1 MKKYDY
7 IILGTGPAAYQLIKL
22 LATQHKSI
30 LVVES
35 GLFGGTCPNVGC
47 EPKIY
52 LDGAVQAIL
61 SSRQF
66 EKEGIISQIGKLNW
80 SQLMKEKKERFASW
94 PNETRKNISKIS
106 DVISGSAHFVDR
118 QTIEVNRQ
126 YFQGNRII
134 IATGR
139 RPHELSIPG
148 AKFLH
153 DSSDVLSLG
162 TLPEHTTFIGGGY
175 VAMELATFLAAA
187 GSQVTILVRGDRV
200 LRHFYQKY
208 SRELVVKM
216 KQRGIQ
222 FEFETE
228 PTRITQLSDK
238 YVVELNQGGPIVTD
252 YVVNASGRMPNIE
265 KLDLSAA
272 QIDYST
278 RGIDVDRHLQTNVKN
293 IYAIGDVTSQD
304 VPNLT
309 PVAEFQAQYLF
320 NSLEKGLTQP
330 INYPAIGTGVFAFPQ
345 LAQAGINPDSVLED
359 GDNFEIREYE
369 LSQSSLYAGQKEK
382 GLLTVVYDKANYIV
396 GVSEISMSA
405 VNDIN
410 YFVPIIGLRINKNE
424 WHRNVLPIYPALADK
439 IEEILR

>member
-208 SRELVVKM
+208 SRELVVRM

-228 PTRITQLSDK
+228 PTRITRLSDK
-238 YVVELNQGGPIVTD
+238 YVVELNQDGPIVTD
-252 YVVNASGRMPNIE
+252 YVVYASGRMPNIE

-439 IEEILR
+439 IEGILR

>member
-7 IILGTGPAAYQLIKL
+7 IILGTGPAAYHLIKL

-66 EKEGIISQIGKLNW
+66 EKEGIISQIGKINW

-94 PNETRKNISKIS
+94 PNETRKNISKVC
-106 DVISGSAHFVDR
+106 DVISGSAHFIDR
-118 QTIEVNRQ
+118 QTIEANRH
-126 YFQGNRII
+126 YFQGNKII

-148 AKFLH
+148 AKFVH
-153 DSSDVLSLG
+153 DSSDVLSLNK
-162 TLPEHTTFIGGGY
+162 LPEHVTFIGGGY

-216 KQRGIQ
+216 KERGIQ
-222 FEFETE
+222 FKFETE

-238 YVVELNQGGPIVTD
+238 YVVELNQDGPMVTD
-252 YVVNASGRMPNIE
+252 YVVNASGRTPNIE

-278 RGIDVDRHLQTNVKN
+278 RGIDVDRHLQTNVNN

-304 VPNLT
+304 IPNLT

-439 IEEILR
+439 IEGILR

>member
-153 DSSDVLSLG
+153 DSSDVLSLNK
-162 TLPEHTTFIGGGY
+162 LPEHVTFIGGGY

-200 LRHFYQKY
+200 LRYFYQKY

-216 KQRGIQ
+216 KERGIQ
-222 FEFETE
+222 FKFETE

-238 YVVELNQGGPIVTD
+238 YVVELNQDGPMVTD
-252 YVVNASGRMPNIE
+252 YVVNASGRTPNIE

-278 RGIDVDRHLQTNVKN
+278 RGIDVDRHLQTNVNN

-304 VPNLT
+304 IPNLT
-309 PVAEFQAQYLF
+309 PVADFQAQYLF
-320 NSLEKGLTQP
+320 NSLEKGITQP

-439 IEEILR
+439 IEGILR

>member
-208 SRELVVKM
+208 SRELVVRM

-228 PTRITQLSDK
+228 PTRITRLSDK
-238 YVVELNQGGPIVTD
+238 YVVELNQDGPIVTD

-424 WHRNVLPIYPALADK
+424 WHQNVLPIYPALADK
-439 IEEILR
+439 IEGILR

>member
-153 DSSDVLSLG
+153 DSSDVLSLS

-208 SRELVVKM
+208 SRELVVRM

-238 YVVELNQGGPIVTD
+238 YVVELNQDGPIVTD

-396 GVSEISMSA
+396 GISEISMSA

>member
-7 IILGTGPAAYQLIKL
+7 IILGSGPAAYKLIKL
-22 LATQHKSI
+22 LETQHESI
-30 LVVES
+30 LTIEN

-52 LDGAVQAIL
+52 LDGAVQTLL
-61 SSRQF
+61 SSQQF
-66 EKEGIISQIGKLNW
+66 MNDGVISQSGKLDW
-80 SQLMKEKKERFASW
+80 SKLMKDKKERFAKW
-94 PNETRKNISKIS
+94 PNETRKNIGKIG
-106 DVISGSAHFVDR
+106 DAISGSAHFIDR

-126 YFQGNRII
+126 YFQGNKII

-153 DSSDVLSLG
+153 DSSDVLSLNK
-162 TLPEHTTFIGGGY
+162 LPEHVTFIGGGY

-187 GSQVTILVRGDRV
+187 GSEVIILVRGDKI

-208 SRELVVKM
+208 SRELVIRM
-216 KQRGIQ
+216 KERGIE
-222 FEFETE
+222 FKFETE

-238 YVVELNQGGPIVTD
+238 YVVELNQGDPIVTD
-252 YVVNASGRMPNIE
+252 YVVNASGRVPNIE
-265 KLDLSAA
+265 KLNLSAA

-278 RGIDVDRHLQTNVKN
+278 KGIDVDRHLQTNIKN

-320 NSLEKGLTQP
+320 NSLEKGLSQP

-345 LAQAGINPDSVLED
+345 LAQAGINPDSVHED
-359 GDNFEIREYE
+359 KNNFEIEEYE

-382 GLLTVVYDKANYIV
+382 GLLTVVYDKVNYIV
-396 GVSEISMSA
+396 GVSEISTSA
-405 VNDIN
+405 INDIN
-410 YFVPIIGLRINKNE
+410 YFVPIIGLRINKQE

-439 IEEILR
+439 IEGILR

>member
-106 DVISGSAHFVDR
+106 DVISGSAHFGDR

-153 DSSDVLSLG
+153 DSSDVLSLNK
-162 TLPEHTTFIGGGY
+162 LPEHVTFIGGGY

-216 KQRGIQ
+216 KERGIQ
-222 FEFETE
+222 FKFETE

-238 YVVELNQGGPIVTD
+238 YVVELNQDGPMVTD
-252 YVVNASGRMPNIE
+252 YVVNASGRTPNIE

-278 RGIDVDRHLQTNVKN
+278 RGIDVDRHLQTNVNN

-439 IEEILR
+439 IEGILR

>member
-66 EKEGIISQIGKLNW
+66 EKEGIISQIGKINW
-80 SQLMKEKKERFASW
+80 SQLMKKKKERFASW
-94 PNETRKNISKIS
+94 PNETRKNISKVC
-106 DVISGSAHFVDR
+106 DVISGSAHFIDR
-118 QTIEVNRQ
+118 QTIEANRH
-126 YFQGNRII
+126 YFQGNKII

-148 AKFLH
+148 AKFVH
-153 DSSDVLSLG
+153 DSSDVLSLNK
-162 TLPEHTTFIGGGY
+162 LPEHVTFIGGGY

-216 KQRGIQ
+216 KERGIQ
-222 FEFETE
+222 FKFETE

-238 YVVELNQGGPIVTD
+238 YVVELNQDGPMITD
-252 YVVNASGRMPNIE
+252 YVVNASGRTPNIE
-265 KLDLSAA
+265 KLDLSVA

-278 RGIDVDRHLQTNVKN
+278 RGIDVDRHLQTNVNN
-293 IYAIGDVTSQD
+293 IYAIGDGTSQD
-304 VPNLT
+304 IPNLT

-439 IEEILR
+439 IERILR

>member
-208 SRELVVKM
+208 SRELVVRM

-228 PTRITQLSDK
+228 PTRITRLSDK
-238 YVVELNQGGPIVTD
+238 YVVELNQDGPIVTD

-320 NSLEKGLTQP
+320 NSLEKGLTQT
-330 INYPAIGTGVFAFPQ
+330 INYPAMGTGVFAFPQ

>member
-139 RPHELSIPG
+139 RPHEFSIPG

-208 SRELVVKM
+208 SRELVVRM

-228 PTRITQLSDK
+228 PTRITRLSDK
-238 YVVELNQGGPIVTD
+238 YVVELNQDGPIVTD

-439 IEEILR
+439 IEGILR

>member
-153 DSSDVLSLG
+153 DSSDVLSLNK
-162 TLPEHTTFIGGGY
+162 LPEHVTFIGGGY

-200 LRHFYQKY
+200 LRDRK
-208 SRELVVKM
+208 SVV
-216 KQRGIQ
+216 
-222 FEFETE
+222 
-228 PTRITQLSDK
+228 
-238 YVVELNQGGPIVTD
+238 
-252 YVVNASGRMPNIE
+252 
-265 KLDLSAA
+265 
-272 QIDYST
+272 
-278 RGIDVDRHLQTNVKN
+278 
-293 IYAIGDVTSQD
+293 
-304 VPNLT
+304 
-309 PVAEFQAQYLF
+309 
-320 NSLEKGLTQP
+320 
-330 INYPAIGTGVFAFPQ
+330 
-345 LAQAGINPDSVLED
+345 
-359 GDNFEIREYE
+359 
-369 LSQSSLYAGQKEK
+369 
-382 GLLTVVYDKANYIV
+382 
-396 GVSEISMSA
+396 
-405 VNDIN
+405 
-410 YFVPIIGLRINKNE
+410 
-424 WHRNVLPIYPALADK
+424 
-439 IEEILR
+439 

>member
-153 DSSDVLSLG
+153 DSSDVLSLS

-396 GVSEISMSA
+396 GISEISMSA

>member
-153 DSSDVLSLG
+153 DSSDVLSLS

-208 SRELVVKM
+208 SRELVVRM

-228 PTRITQLSDK
+228 PTRITRLSDK

-396 GVSEISMSA
+396 GISEISMSA

>member
-208 SRELVVKM
+208 SRELVVRM

-238 YVVELNQGGPIVTD
+238 YVVELNQDGPIVTD

-369 LSQSSLYAGQKEK
+369 LNQSSLYAGQKEK

-439 IEEILR
+439 IEGILR

>member
-30 LVVES
+30 LAIES

-52 LDGAVQAIL
+52 LDGAVQAALL
-61 SSRQF
+61 SKQL
-66 EKEGIISQIGKLNW
+66 EGHGIEQAATMNW

-94 PNETRKNISKIS
+94 ANETRKNISKVC
-106 DVISGSAHFVDR
+106 DVISGSAHFIDR
-118 QTIEVNRQ
+118 QTIEANRH
-126 YFQGNRII
+126 YFQGNKII

-148 AKFLH
+148 AKFVH
-153 DSSDVLSLG
+153 DSSDVLSLNK
-162 TLPEHTTFIGGGY
+162 LPEHVTFIGGGY
-175 VAMELATFLAAA
+175 IAMELATFLAAA

-208 SRELVVKM
+208 SRELVIKM
-216 KQRGIQ
+216 KERGIQ
-222 FEFETE
+222 FKFETE

-238 YVVELNQGGPIVTD
+238 YVVELNQDGPMVTD
-252 YVVNASGRMPNIE
+252 YVVNASGRTPNIE

-278 RGIDVDRHLQTNVKN
+278 RGIDIDRHLQTNVNN
-293 IYAIGDVTSQD
+293 IYAIGDVTNQD
-304 VPNLT
+304 IPNLT

-359 GDNFEIREYE
+359 GDNFEIKEYE

-396 GVSEISMSA
+396 GVSEISTSA
-405 VNDIN
+405 INDLSLIH
-410 YFVPIIGLRINKNE
+410 I
-424 WHRNVLPIYPALADK
+424 
-439 IEEILR
+439 

>member
-30 LVVES
+30 LAIES

-52 LDGAVQAIL
+52 LDGAVQAALL
-61 SSRQF
+61 SKQL
-66 EKEGIISQIGKLNW
+66 EGHGIEQAATMNW

-94 PNETRKNISKIS
+94 ANETRKNISKVC
-106 DVISGSAHFVDR
+106 DVINGSAHFIDR
-118 QTIEVNRQ
+118 QTIEANRH
-126 YFQGNRII
+126 YFQGNKII

-148 AKFLH
+148 AKFVH
-153 DSSDVLSLG
+153 DSSDVLSLNK
-162 TLPEHTTFIGGGY
+162 LPEHVTFIGGGY
-175 VAMELATFLAAA
+175 IAMELATFLAAA

-216 KQRGIQ
+216 KERGIQ
-222 FEFETE
+222 FKFETE

-238 YVVELNQGGPIVTD
+238 YVVELNQDGPMVMD
-252 YVVNASGRMPNIE
+252 YVVNASGRTPNIE

-278 RGIDVDRHLQTNVKN
+278 RGIDVDRHLQTNVNN

-304 VPNLT
+304 IPNLT

-320 NSLEKGLTQP
+320 NSLENGFTQP
-330 INYPAIGTGVFAFPQ
+330 INYPVIGTGVFAFPQ

-359 GDNFEIREYE
+359 GDNFEIKEYE

-396 GVSEISMSA
+396 GVSEISTSA
-405 VNDIN
+405 INDIN
-410 YFVPIIGLRINKNE
+410 YFIPIIGLRINKNE
-424 WHRNVLPIYPALADK
+424 WHRNVLQIYPALADK
-439 IEEILR
+439 IEGILR

>member
-7 IILGTGPAAYQLIKL
+7 IIVGTGPAAYQLIKL

-208 SRELVVKM
+208 SRELVVRM

-228 PTRITQLSDK
+228 PTRITRLSDK

-396 GVSEISMSA
+396 GISEISMSA

>member
-106 DVISGSAHFVDR
+106 DIISGSAHFVDR

-208 SRELVVKM
+208 SRELVVRM

-228 PTRITQLSDK
+228 PTRITRLSDK
-238 YVVELNQGGPIVTD
+238 YVVELNQDGPIVTD

-439 IEEILR
+439 IEGILR

>member
-7 IILGTGPAAYQLIKL
+7 IILGTGPAAYHLIKL

-66 EKEGIISQIGKLNW
+66 EKEGIISQIGKINW
-80 SQLMKEKKERFASW
+80 SQLMKEKKERLASW
-94 PNETRKNISKIS
+94 PNETRKNISKVC
-106 DVISGSAHFVDR
+106 DVISGSAHFIDR
-118 QTIEVNRQ
+118 QTIEANRH
-126 YFQGNRII
+126 YFQGNKII

-148 AKFLH
+148 AKFVH
-153 DSSDVLSLG
+153 DSSDVLSLNK
-162 TLPEHTTFIGGGY
+162 LPEHVTFIGGGY

-216 KQRGIQ
+216 KERGIQ
-222 FEFETE
+222 FKFETE

-238 YVVELNQGGPIVTD
+238 YVVELNQDGPMITD
-252 YVVNASGRMPNIE
+252 YVVNASGRTPNIE

-278 RGIDVDRHLQTNVKN
+278 RGIDVDRHLQTNVNN

-304 VPNLT
+304 IPNLT

-439 IEEILR
+439 IERILR

>member
-208 SRELVVKM
+208 SRELVVRM

-320 NSLEKGLTQP
+320 NSLEKGLTQT
-330 INYPAIGTGVFAFPQ
+330 INYPAMGTGVFAFPQ

-369 LSQSSLYAGQKEK
+369 LSQSSLYAGQKER

-439 IEEILR
+439 IEGILR

>member
-30 LVVES
+30 LAIES

-52 LDGAVQAIL
+52 LDGAVQAALL
-61 SSRQF
+61 SKQL
-66 EKEGIISQIGKLNW
+66 EGHGIEQAATMNW
-80 SQLMKEKKERFASW
+80 SQLMREKKEIFASW
-94 PNETRKNISKIS
+94 ANETRKNISKVC
-106 DVISGSAHFVDR
+106 DVISGSAHFIDW
-118 QTIEVNRQ
+118 QTIEANRH
-126 YFQGNRII
+126 YFQGNKII

-148 AKFLH
+148 AKFVH
-153 DSSDVLSLG
+153 DSSDVLSLNK
-162 TLPEHTTFIGGGY
+162 LPEHVTFIGGGY

-216 KQRGIQ
+216 KERGIQ
-222 FEFETE
+222 FKFETE

-238 YVVELNQGGPIVTD
+238 YVVELNQDGPIVTD

-359 GDNFEIREYE
+359 GDNFKIREYE

-439 IEEILR
+439 IEGILR

>member
-208 SRELVVKM
+208 SRELVVRM

-228 PTRITQLSDK
+228 PTRITRLSDK
-238 YVVELNQGGPIVTD
+238 YVVELNQDGPIVTD

-320 NSLEKGLTQP
+320 NSLEKGLTQT
-330 INYPAIGTGVFAFPQ
+330 INYPAMGTGVFAFPQ

-439 IEEILR
+439 IEGILR

>member
-153 DSSDVLSLG
+153 DSSDVLSLNK
-162 TLPEHTTFIGGGY
+162 LPEHVTFIGGGY

-208 SRELVVKM
+208 SRELVVRM

-238 YVVELNQGGPIVTD
+238 YVVELNQDGPMVTD
-252 YVVNASGRMPNIE
+252 YVVNASGRTPNIE

-320 NSLEKGLTQP
+320 NSLEKGLTQT
-330 INYPAIGTGVFAFPQ
+330 INYPAMGTGVFAFPQ

-369 LSQSSLYAGQKEK
+369 LSQSSLYAGQKER

-439 IEEILR
+439 IEGILR

>member
-208 SRELVVKM
+208 SRELVVRM

-228 PTRITQLSDK
+228 PTRITRLSDK
-238 YVVELNQGGPIVTD
+238 YVVELNQDGPIVTD

>member
-106 DVISGSAHFVDR
+106 NVIRGSAHFVDR

-153 DSSDVLSLG
+153 DSSDVLSLNK
-162 TLPEHTTFIGGGY
+162 LPEHVTFIGGGY

-216 KQRGIQ
+216 KERGIQ
-222 FEFETE
+222 FKFETE
-228 PTRITQLSDK
+228 PTRITQLSDN
-238 YVVELNQGGPIVTD
+238 YVVELNQDGPMVTD
-252 YVVNASGRMPNIE
+252 YVVNASGRTPNIE

-278 RGIDVDRHLQTNVKN
+278 RGIDVDRHLQTNVNN

-304 VPNLT
+304 IPNLT

-439 IEEILR
+439 IEGILR

>member
-153 DSSDVLSLG
+153 DSSDVLSLS

-175 VAMELATFLAAA
+175 VAIELATFLAAA

-208 SRELVVKM
+208 SRELVVRM

-320 NSLEKGLTQP
+320 NSLEKGLTQT
-330 INYPAIGTGVFAFPQ
+330 INYPAMGTGVFAFPQ

-369 LSQSSLYAGQKEK
+369 LSQSSLYAGQKER

-439 IEEILR
+439 IEGILR

>member
-153 DSSDVLSLG
+153 DSSDVLSLS

-175 VAMELATFLAAA
+175 VAIELATFLAAA

-208 SRELVVKM
+208 SRELVVRM

-369 LSQSSLYAGQKEK
+369 LSQSSLYAGQKER

-439 IEEILR
+439 IEGILR

>member
-208 SRELVVKM
+208 SRELVVRM

-228 PTRITQLSDK
+228 PTRITRLSDK
-238 YVVELNQGGPIVTD
+238 YVVELNQDGPIVTD

-382 GLLTVVYDKANYIV
+382 GLLTVVYDKASYIV

-439 IEEILR
+439 IEGILR

>member
-153 DSSDVLSLG
+153 DSSDVLSLS

-208 SRELVVKM
+208 SRELVVRM

-228 PTRITQLSDK
+228 PTRITRLSDK
-238 YVVELNQGGPIVTD
+238 YVVELNQDGPIVTD

-439 IEEILR
+439 IEGILR

>member
-7 IILGTGPAAYQLIKL
+7 IILGTGPAAYHLIKL

-134 IATGR
+134 IATGK

-153 DSSDVLSLG
+153 DSSDVLSLNK
-162 TLPEHTTFIGGGY
+162 LPEHVTFIGGGY

-216 KQRGIQ
+216 KERGIQ
-222 FEFETE
+222 FKFETE

-238 YVVELNQGGPIVTD
+238 YVVELNQDGPMVTD
-252 YVVNASGRMPNIE
+252 YVVNASGRTPNIE

-278 RGIDVDRHLQTNVKN
+278 RGIDVDRHLQTNVNN

-304 VPNLT
+304 IPNLT

-439 IEEILR
+439 IERILR

>member
-153 DSSDVLSLG
+153 DSSDVLSLNK
-162 TLPEHTTFIGGGY
+162 LPEHVTFIGGGY

-200 LRHFYQKY
+200 LRYFYQKY

-216 KQRGIQ
+216 KERGIQ
-222 FEFETE
+222 FKFETE

-238 YVVELNQGGPIVTD
+238 YVVELNQDGPMVTD
-252 YVVNASGRMPNIE
+252 YVVNASGRTPNIE

-278 RGIDVDRHLQTNVKN
+278 HLQTNVKN

-320 NSLEKGLTQP
+320 NSLEKGLTQT
-330 INYPAIGTGVFAFPQ
+330 INYPAMGTGVFAFPQ

-369 LSQSSLYAGQKEK
+369 LSQSSLYAGQKER

-439 IEEILR
+439 IEGILR

>member
-7 IILGTGPAAYQLIKL
+7 IILGTGPAAYNLIKL

-66 EKEGIISQIGKLNW
+66 EKEGIISQIGKINW

-94 PNETRKNISKIS
+94 PNETRKNISKVC
-106 DVISGSAHFVDR
+106 DVISGSVHFIDR
-118 QTIEVNRQ
+118 QTIEANRH
-126 YFQGNRII
+126 YFQGNKII

-148 AKFLH
+148 AKFVH
-153 DSSDVLSLG
+153 DSSDVLSLNK
-162 TLPEHTTFIGGGY
+162 LPEHVTFIGGGY

-216 KQRGIQ
+216 KERGIQ
-222 FEFETE
+222 FKFETE

-238 YVVELNQGGPIVTD
+238 YVVELNQDGPMITD
-252 YVVNASGRMPNIE
+252 YVVNASGRTPNIE

-278 RGIDVDRHLQTNVKN
+278 RGIDVDRHLQTNVNN

-304 VPNLT
+304 IPNLT

-439 IEEILR
+439 IEGILR

>member
-118 QTIEVNRQ
+118 QTIEVNKQ

-153 DSSDVLSLG
+153 DSSDVLSLS

-175 VAMELATFLAAA
+175 VAIELATFLAAA

-208 SRELVVKM
+208 SRELVVRM

-320 NSLEKGLTQP
+320 NSLEKGLTQT
-330 INYPAIGTGVFAFPQ
+330 INYPAMGTGVFAFPQ

-369 LSQSSLYAGQKEK
+369 LSQSSLYAGQKER

-439 IEEILR
+439 IEGILR

>member
-153 DSSDVLSLG
+153 DSSDVLSLNK
-162 TLPEHTTFIGGGY
+162 LPEHVTFIGGGY

-200 LRHFYQKY
+200 LRYFYQKY

-216 KQRGIQ
+216 KERGIQ
-222 FEFETE
+222 FKFETE

-238 YVVELNQGGPIVTD
+238 YVVELNQDGPMVTD
-252 YVVNASGRMPNIE
+252 YVVNASGRTPNIE

-320 NSLEKGLTQP
+320 NSLEKGLTQT
-330 INYPAIGTGVFAFPQ
+330 INYPAMGTGVFAFPQ

-369 LSQSSLYAGQKEK
+369 LSQSSLYAGQKER

-439 IEEILR
+439 IVGILR

>member
-66 EKEGIISQIGKLNW
+66 EKEGIISQIGKINW

-94 PNETRKNISKIS
+94 PNETRKNISKVC
-106 DVISGSAHFVDR
+106 DVISGSAHFIDR
-118 QTIEVNRQ
+118 QTIEANRH
-126 YFQGNRII
+126 YFQGNKII

-148 AKFLH
+148 AKFVH
-153 DSSDVLSLG
+153 DSSDVLSLNK
-162 TLPEHTTFIGGGY
+162 LPEHVTFIGGGY

-216 KQRGIQ
+216 KERGIQ
-222 FEFETE
+222 FKFETE

-238 YVVELNQGGPIVTD
+238 YVVELNQDGPMITD
-252 YVVNASGRMPNIE
+252 YVVNASGRTPNIE

-278 RGIDVDRHLQTNVKN
+278 RGIDVDRHLQTNVNN
-293 IYAIGDVTSQD
+293 IYAIGDGTSQD
-304 VPNLT
+304 IPNLT

-439 IEEILR
+439 IERILR

>member
-153 DSSDVLSLG
+153 DSSDVLSLNK
-162 TLPEHTTFIGGGY
+162 LPEHVTFIGGGY
-175 VAMELATFLAAA
+175 VAMELATFLAAG

-216 KQRGIQ
+216 KERGIQ
-222 FEFETE
+222 FKFETE

-238 YVVELNQGGPIVTD
+238 YVVELNQDGPMITD
-252 YVVNASGRMPNIE
+252 YVVNASGRTPNIE

-278 RGIDVDRHLQTNVKN
+278 RGIDVDRHLQTNVNN

-304 VPNLT
+304 IPNLT

-382 GLLTVVYDKANYIV
+382 GLLTVVYDKTNYIV
-396 GVSEISMSA
+396 GVSEISTSA
-405 VNDIN
+405 INDMN
-410 YFVPIIGLRINKNE
+410 YFIPIIGLRINKNE

-439 IEEILR
+439 IEGILR

>member
-7 IILGTGPAAYQLIKL
+7 IILGTGPAAYHLIKL

-66 EKEGIISQIGKLNW
+66 EKEGIISQIGKINW

-94 PNETRKNISKIS
+94 PNETRKNISKVCDI
-106 DVISGSAHFVDR
+106 ISGSAHFIDR
-118 QTIEVNRQ
+118 QTIEANRH
-126 YFQGNRII
+126 YFQGNKII

-148 AKFLH
+148 AKFVH
-153 DSSDVLSLG
+153 DSSDVLSLNK
-162 TLPEHTTFIGGGY
+162 LPEHVTFIGGGY

-216 KQRGIQ
+216 KERGIQ
-222 FEFETE
+222 FKFETE

-238 YVVELNQGGPIVTD
+238 YVVELNQDGPMITD
-252 YVVNASGRMPNIE
+252 YVVNASGRTPNIE
-265 KLDLSAA
+265 KLDLSVA

-278 RGIDVDRHLQTNVKN
+278 RGIDVDRHLQTNINN

-304 VPNLT
+304 IPNLT

-439 IEEILR
+439 IERILR

>member
-153 DSSDVLSLG
+153 DSSDVLSLS

-208 SRELVVKM
+208 SRELVVRM

-396 GVSEISMSA
+396 GISEISMSA